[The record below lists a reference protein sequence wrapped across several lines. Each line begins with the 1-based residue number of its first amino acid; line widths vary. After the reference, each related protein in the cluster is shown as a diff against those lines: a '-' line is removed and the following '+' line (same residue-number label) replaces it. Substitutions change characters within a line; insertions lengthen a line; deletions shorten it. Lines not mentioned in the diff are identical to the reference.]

1 MSETRTY
8 HVRGMTCGHCARA
21 VSTELEALNGVTG
34 VTVDVVP
41 EGDSAVSV
49 TSTAELDT
57 DVVRDAVERAG
68 YELVDTA
75 SG

>member
-1 MSETRTY
+1 MSETCTY
-8 HVRGMTCGHCARA
+8 HVRGMTCGHCAQA
-21 VSTELEALNGVTG
+21 VTTELEALGGITG

-49 TSTAELDT
+49 TSTAELGT
-57 DVVRDAVERAG
+57 DAVRDTVERAG
-68 YELVDTA
+68 YELVGTA

>member
-1 MSETRTY
+1 MSETHTY

-21 VSTELEALNGVTG
+21 VTSELEALDTVTG
-34 VTVDVVP
+34 VTVDLVP

-49 TSTAELDT
+49 TSSAELAQDT
-57 DVVRDAVERAG
+57 VRDAVERAG
-68 YELVDTA
+68 YDLVGTV

>member
-1 MSETRTY
+1 M
-8 HVRGMTCGHCARA
+8 
-21 VSTELEALNGVTG
+21 
-34 VTVDVVP
+34 TVDVVP

-49 TSTAELDT
+49 TSTAELDK